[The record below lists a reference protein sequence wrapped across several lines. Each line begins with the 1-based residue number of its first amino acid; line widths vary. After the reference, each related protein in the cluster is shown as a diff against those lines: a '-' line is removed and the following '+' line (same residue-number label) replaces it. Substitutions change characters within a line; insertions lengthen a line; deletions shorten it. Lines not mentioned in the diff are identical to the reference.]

1 MAIMVFVRQRFPVRR
16 KRGDRNG
23 FSFVE
28 PTIREAMAELARWY
42 AADLE
47 IAGSSSFMHAE
58 FFDHDQFRVNP
69 RNTKPF
75 RIVTSAPRAPMGA
88 AVERPA
94 IDDRLFSPR
103 QTLEAAV
110 FTRLS

>member
-1 MAIMVFVRQRFPVRR
+1 MAIMVFVRQQFPVRR

-28 PTIREAMAELARWY
+28 PTIREAMAELARWH

-47 IAGSSSFMHAE
+47 IAGSSSFVQAE
-58 FFDHDQFRVNP
+58 FFDHDQFRANP
-69 RNTKPF
+69 LNTKPF
-75 RIVTSAPRAPMGA
+75 RIVTSIPRAPTGA
-88 AVERPA
+88 VAERLVT
-94 IDDRLFSPR
+94 DDRLVSPR
-103 QTLEAAV
+103 ETLEAAI